1 MNIQKSS
8 HRCTQQLTFQWQT
21 TESNAHLPTE
31 NKRNQR
37 LFTIYICKPVGSQLG
52 QMVSKIRDWSI
63 SSRTAF
69 TICKN
74 QFHLPKSPRRRETGI
89 QGSFE
94 EMEPEFSFETF
105 RPKKKKK
112 QDYLIRCSV
121 APGNFPP
128 ERPKKSCSI
137 YFPTGFSGYFLYKV
151 NSQPFRKVSI
161 NR

>member
-105 RPKKKKK
+105 RPKKKKNRITLSDVPLLPEIFHRNDPK
-112 QDYLIRCSV
+112 SRVPFTFQQD
-121 APGNFPP
+121 FPDTFCT
-128 ERPKKSCSI
+128 R
-137 YFPTGFSGYFLYKV
+137 
-151 NSQPFRKVSI
+151 
-161 NR
+161 

>member
-105 RPKKKKK
+105 RPKKKKTGLPY
-112 QDYLIRCSV
+112 QMFRCSRKFSTGTTQKV
-121 APGNFPP
+121 VFHLLSNGIF
-128 ERPKKSCSI
+128 RILFVQGKQ
-137 YFPTGFSGYFLYKV
+137 PTF
-151 NSQPFRKVSI
+151 
-161 NR
+161 